1 MYLFSR
7 IKEKHLEI
15 CISGAFFG
23 DYWLQPCNLDHVDC
37 FYILLQETK
46 LIRLSSLLV
55 IVYHLSAYATIW
67 RDQSTLITPLLPGFH
82 GSRPALIISVDLFNY
97 GPAGLVVAIPLT
109 TRDKGI
115 PFHVKIV
122 PPEGGVKS
130 TSFIKCEDLR
140 SIGKER
146 LIEKWGAILPESIAA
161 VEMRL
166 KILLGL

>member
-1 MYLFSR
+1 MAIEPAR
-7 IKEKHLEI
+7 GEI
-15 CISGAFFG
+15 
-23 DYWLQPCNLDHVDC
+23 WLVD
-37 FYILLQETK
+37 LNPGRGHEQTGT
-46 LIRLSSLLV
+46 RL
-55 IVYHLSAYATIW
+55 
-67 RDQSTLITPLLPGFH
+67 
-82 GSRPALIISVDLFNY
+82 ALIISVDLFNY

-115 PFHVKIV
+115 PFHVKLV

-140 SIGKER
+140 SIAKER
-146 LIEKWGAILPESIAA
+146 LIEKWGAISPESMAA